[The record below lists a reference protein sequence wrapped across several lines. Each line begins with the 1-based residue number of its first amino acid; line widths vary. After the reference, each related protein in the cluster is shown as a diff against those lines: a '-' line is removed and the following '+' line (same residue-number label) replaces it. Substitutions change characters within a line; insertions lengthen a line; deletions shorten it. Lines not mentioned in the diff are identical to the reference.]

1 MARTCF
7 GGHRPVRSLLAG
19 WRVSLHRTRADWP
32 IVAAAWLITL
42 LAAVLL
48 AAGFIYPT
56 AASEAGLRRALADA
70 PAGQTNVVASI
81 YEPSA
86 GAAGIDPPV
95 EADLQRAIAGLGGS
109 VVRDWRGSATL
120 GLAGLPDSENGDQ
133 AVVGYLDDLA
143 SHTTLVDGAWPAD
156 AGDPS
161 APIQVVVADTV
172 ASALHLRVG
181 DSLPFVAHASA
192 NPLAV
197 PARLVGIFSV
207 TSAADPYW
215 NDDNQLTTGLHENGS
230 YRTLGP
236 FVTTQ
241 DDLLQHAGLAQLFLQ
256 WRVFPSF
263 QALSLDDASQ
273 LRASVEGLAERLGV
287 DTGQPFTVESGL
299 PAILGD
305 AERSLLVSRTG
316 VLLLFA
322 QLSILAAYAIV
333 LTASLLVDH
342 RRVDTA
348 LLRSRGAGL
357 PQLALLSAAEGFLLA
372 IPAVLVAPWLAVG
385 ALNLLNV
392 AGPLADVGLHIDPR
406 VTLDGYV
413 AAGAAGLACVVL
425 LGIPALL
432 AARGFAAEH
441 GGLSRQ
447 ETRTF
452 GQRMGLDVALLA
464 ITGIA
469 IWQLRLYGA
478 PLTRSVQGALGLDPL
493 LVAAPAIGLMAGG
506 VLALRVLPLLATAAE
521 AVVSRGRDLVASL
534 GSRQMARRP
543 LRYTRSALLLMLA
556 MSMGVFAL
564 SYAATWSRSQRDQA
578 AYQAGADA
586 RVVPGASIGSL
597 PAWALPSA
605 YQGVPGVAQV
615 SPVERI
621 SGGVSFAAGGSAD
634 LLALDAATGAGVVRF
649 RSDESSES
657 IAALMQPLSAGR
669 PRPALPQLP
678 DGTTYLR
685 VVPNFK
691 ITAISQLVFDPAT
704 QEGKDVP
711 LDPAKVSGVQLS
723 VGAVVRDAH
732 GLIYDL
738 ETAPVDVAGVP
749 TAIVL
754 TLAPTKS
761 GNAAGVAQAQARL
774 DGPLTLA
781 GLNVAVWLPQ
791 DLTTTSGV
799 LGVGAVASGA
809 DAAGPWADVP
819 LAAAAL
825 WHAKIAQGQQVLA
838 DVPTAQTTGTAIRLG
853 SEDGQGAL
861 LGNGP
866 QIAAARVSFVPA
878 SVAPGGPVPVLVN
891 RAFLAATTS
900 APGDTITAT
909 LDSVSRRLEISGVVE
924 SFPTTDPTRP
934 LVVLDESTLGL
945 LRLQAT
951 GTTRHADEWWLSAT
965 DGATAGLA
973 DALRAS
979 PFDSADVV
987 TATDRARSL
996 STDPIALGII
1006 GALTLGFISTGLFAI
1021 VGLTVSAAVSARQR
1035 RTEFALLRALG
1046 FSARQLSASLWLENG
1061 SLVLVSLLAG
1071 TGLGLLIGWLV
1082 LPFVTVTQRAAT
1094 PVPPVLVEIPW
1105 DRILLLDGVSALAL
1119 GIAVVVIGAVLRRLG
1134 VGSVLRMG
1142 ED

>member
-1 MARTCF
+1 M
-7 GGHRPVRSLLAG
+7 RSLLAG
-19 WRVSLHRTRADWP
+19 WRVSLQRTRADWP

-48 AAGFIYPT
+48 AAGFIYPA
-56 AASEAGLRRALADA
+56 AASEAGLRRALTDA
-70 PAGQTNVVASI
+70 PVGQTNVVASI
-81 YEPSA
+81 YQP
-86 GAAGIDPPV
+86 AANAQAVDGPA
-95 EADLQRAIAGLGGS
+95 EADLQAVITPLGGS
-109 VVRDWRGSATL
+109 ILRDWRGSSTF
-120 GLAGLPDSENGDQ
+120 GIAGLPGSEPGDQ

-143 SHTTLVDGAWPAD
+143 SHATLVGGAWPAER
-156 AGDPS
+156 GS
-161 APIQVVVADTV
+161 SGPIQVVVVDAV
-172 ASALHLRVG
+172 ATALHLRVG
-181 DSLPFVAHASA
+181 DSVPLVAHPSEQ
-192 NPLAV
+192 PLAV

-215 NDDNQLTTGLHENGS
+215 SADDQLATGIHENGT
-230 YRTLGP
+230 YRNLGP
-236 FVTTQ
+236 FLTTQ
-241 DDLLQHAGLAQLFLQ
+241 DDLLQHAGLTQVRLQ
-256 WRVFPSF
+256 WRVFPRF
-263 QALSLDDASQ
+263 EDLSLDDAGQ
-273 LRASVEGLAERLGV
+273 LRTRVEGLGERLGV
-287 DTGQPFTVESGL
+287 DTGQPFSVTTGL
-299 PAILGD
+299 PAILRD

-316 VLLLFA
+316 VLLLMA

-357 PQLALLSAAEGFLLA
+357 PQLALLGAAEGVLLA
-372 IPAVLVAPWLAVG
+372 IPAVLVAPWLAVA

-392 AGPLADVGLHIDPR
+392 VGPLADVGLHIDPR
-406 VTLDGYV
+406 VTTDGYV
-413 AAGAAGLACVVL
+413 AAGAAGLACVALLVL
-425 LGIPALL
+425 PAVL

-452 GQRMGLDVALLA
+452 GQRMGLDIALLA

-506 VLALRVLPLLATAAE
+506 VLALRLLPLLAEAAE
-521 AVVSRGRDLVASL
+521 AAISRGRDLVASL

-564 SYAATWSRSQRDQA
+564 SYAATWSISQRDQA

-586 RVVPGASIGSL
+586 RVLPGNTLDSL

-605 YQGVPGVAQV
+605 YRGVAGV
-615 SPVERI
+615 ADVTPVERI
-621 SGGVSFAAGGSAD
+621 SGGINFAAGGSAD
-634 LLALDAATGAGVVRF
+634 LLALDAGTGAGIVHF
-649 RSDESSES
+649 RGDEATAS
-657 IAALMQPLSAGR
+657 LDTLLHPLTAGR
-669 PRPALPQLP
+669 PTPTLAQLP

-685 VVPNFK
+685 ITPRFH
-691 ITAISQLVFDPAT
+691 ITAISQLVVDEQTQTAT
-704 QEGKDVP
+704 DVP
-711 LDPAKVSGVQLS
+711 IAPDMVTGVLLS

-732 GLIYDL
+732 GQLYDL
-738 ETAPVDVAGVP
+738 EVGPVDVTAAPAPIIVALTP
-749 TAIVL
+749 TRER
-754 TLAPTKS
+754 
-761 GNAAGVAQAQARL
+761 NAASFAQVGARL

-791 DLTTTSGV
+791 DTTTTSGV
-799 LGVGAVASGA
+799 LGIGAVAGGASTTGPWTDLQLSG
-809 DAAGPWADVP
+809 AGPWS
-819 LAAAAL
+819 
-825 WHAKIAQGQQVLA
+825 AKMGQ
-838 DVPTAQTTGTAIRLG
+838 
-853 SEDGQGAL
+853 GQGAL
-861 LGNGP
+861 GDAQATQADGTSVQIGGDTGKPLFGNGP
-866 QIAAARVSFVPA
+866 GIAAAHMTMVPA
-878 SVAPGGPVPVLVN
+878 SVAPAGPIPVIVN

-909 LDSVSRRLEISGVVE
+909 LDSASRRLEISGVVD
-924 SFPTTDPTRP
+924 SFPTTDPAIP
-934 LVVLDESTLGL
+934 IAIFDEPTLGL

-951 GTTRHADEWWLSAT
+951 GLTRVADEWWLST
-965 DGATAGLA
+965 KPGAAVNLR
-973 DALRAS
+973 DALGAR
-979 PFDSADVV
+979 PFDSAEVV

-996 STDPIALGII
+996 STDPVALGII
-1006 GALTLGFISTGLFAI
+1006 GALTLGFIATGLFAI

-1082 LPFVTVTQRAAT
+1082 LPFVTVTQQAT
-1094 PVPPVLVEIPW
+1094 APVPPVLVEIPW

-1119 GIAVVVIGAVLRRLG
+1119 GMAVVVIGAVLRRLG

>member
-1 MARTCF
+1 L
-7 GGHRPVRSLLAG
+7 RSLLAG
-19 WRVSLHRTRADWP
+19 WRVSLRRTRADWP

-56 AASEAGLRRALADA
+56 AASEAGLRRALAHA

-81 YEPSA
+81 YQPSA
-86 GAAGIDPPV
+86 GAAAIDAPV
-95 EADLQRAIAGLGGS
+95 EADLQAVISPLGGS
-109 VVRDWRGSATL
+109 IVRDWRGSATL
-120 GLAGLPDSENGDQ
+120 GLLGLPESEPGDQ
-133 AVVGYLDDLA
+133 AVVGYLDGIADHATLA
-143 SHTTLVDGAWPAD
+143 DGAWPAD
-156 AGDPS
+156 ASDS
-161 APIQVVVADTV
+161 RATIQVVVADAV
-172 ASALHLRVG
+172 ATSLHLRVG
-181 DSLPFVAHASA
+181 DTVPLVAHASE

-207 TSAADPYW
+207 TSPTDPYW
-215 NDDNQLTTGLHENGS
+215 SGDDQLITGIHENGT

-236 FVTTQ
+236 FLTTQ
-241 DDLLQHAGLAQLFLQ
+241 TALLQHTGLAQVFLQ
-256 WRVFPSF
+256 WRIFPSF
-263 QALSLDDASQ
+263 AALSLDDASQ
-273 LRASVEGLAERLGV
+273 LRTRVEGLAEHLGV
-287 DTGQPFTVESGL
+287 DTGQAFAVETGL
-299 PAILGD
+299 PAILRD

-357 PQLALLSAAEGFLLA
+357 PQLALLGAAEGFLLA

-425 LGIPALL
+425 LVIPALL

-452 GQRMGLDVALLA
+452 GQRMGLDIALLA

-478 PLTRSVQGALGLDPL
+478 PLTKNVQGSLGLDPL

-521 AVVSRGRDLVASL
+521 AAVSRGRDLVASL

-564 SYAATWSRSQRDQA
+564 SYAATWSISQRDQA

-586 RVVPGASIGSL
+586 RVLPGPTLGSL
-597 PAWALPSA
+597 PAWALATA
-605 YQGVPGVAQV
+605 YQAVPGVAHV
-615 SPVERI
+615 SPVERV
-621 SGGVSFAAGGSAD
+621 SGGVSFAAGGSSD
-634 LLALDAATGAGVVRF
+634 LLALDAATAGGIVRF
-649 RSDESSES
+649 RGDESSES
-657 IAALMQPLSAGR
+657 LAALLQPLSAGR
-669 PRPALPQLP
+669 PAPTLAQLP
-678 DGTTYLR
+678 DGTAYLR
-685 VVPNFK
+685 ITPSLR
-691 ITAISQLVFDPAT
+691 ITAISQFVFDPDT
-704 QEGKDVP
+704 QDGTDVP
-711 LDPAKVSGVQLS
+711 LDPTKVPGIRLS
-723 VGAVVRDAH
+723 VGAIVRDAH
-732 GLIYDL
+732 GLLYDA
-738 ETAPVDVAGVP
+738 EVGPVDVTGAP
-749 TAIVL
+749 APIVL
-754 TLAPTKS
+754 ALAPTNDR
-761 GNAAGVAQAQARL
+761 NAAGVAQVGAHL

-781 GLNVAVWLPQ
+781 GLNVGVWLPQ
-791 DLTTTSGV
+791 DTTITSGV

-809 DAAGPWADVP
+809 DPAGPWADVP
-819 LAAAAL
+819 LGAAAS
-825 WHAKIAQGQQVLA
+825 WKAKIGQGQQVRGEVPLA
-838 DVPTAQTTGTAIRLG
+838 ETTGTTIQIGGEDVQG
-853 SEDGQGAL
+853 SL
-861 LGNGP
+861 FGNGP
-866 QIAAARVSFVPA
+866 QLAAARLSLVPA
-878 SVAPGGPVPVLVN
+878 SIAPEGPVPVIVN

-909 LDSVSRRLEISGVVE
+909 VDSVSRRLEITGVVD
-924 SFPTTDPTRP
+924 SFPTTDPTRA
-934 LVVLDESTLGL
+934 LAVVDEPTLGL
-945 LRLQAT
+945 LRLQST
-951 GTTRHADEWWLSAT
+951 GTTRTADEWWLSAT
-965 DGATAGLA
+965 GGGASGLA
-973 DALRAS
+973 DALRAN

-996 STDPIALGII
+996 STDPVALGII
-1006 GALTLGFISTGLFAI
+1006 GALTLGFVATGLFAI

-1071 TGLGLLIGWLV
+1071 TGLGLLIGWMV
-1082 LPFVTVTQRAAT
+1082 LPFVTVTQQAT
-1094 PVPPVLVEIPW
+1094 APVPPVLVEIPW
-1105 DRILLLDGVSALAL
+1105 NRILLLDGVSALAL